1 MSIYVIADKLIVLH
15 VFYLFGGDELDKTIK
30 IKRVKMFLHVI
41 NNNCMKII
49 EGVEE

>member
-15 VFYLFGGDELDKTIK
+15 VSSLIGGDELDTTMK
-30 IKRVKMFLHVI
+30 IKGVKMFLHVI

-49 EGVEE
+49 EGVEG